1 MVHLKIALSKPL
13 YLEFVAVVAVTAA
26 RVRTAEVVV
35 EAVVSWQTL
44 LPSPLLIDVCNVC
57 DLQFCNFYH
66 CFITVT
72 S

>member
-35 EAVVSWQTL
+35 EAVVVSWQTL
-44 LPSPLLIDVCNVC
+44 LPSPMLMGVCNIC
-57 DLQFCNFYH
+57 DVH
-66 CFITVT
+66 R
-72 S
+72 